1 MDQNNHI
8 RSNKWNLVG
17 KLFRKIGGLEG
28 YLRGYMSIEQIE
40 VGIVGGLFLVITT
53 D

>member
-1 MDQNNHI
+1 
-8 RSNKWNLVG
+8 LVG

-53 D
+53 DGLPNRLRIGNV